1 MRGEKNPYEILE
13 GAAKVLSAEHEKLK
27 KEKKRKKNILS
38 LSQAQKVEFMPQDR
52 LMGLHVSCM

>member
-27 KEKKRKKNILS
+27 KEKKKKKEHS
-38 LSQAQKVEFMPQDR
+38 LF
-52 LMGLHVSCM
+52 VSSTESRVHASGQTDGVTC